1 MSSEWKPG
9 FPPHESPSTQDD
21 ELGRIVR
28 VFVLG
33 LLIAG
38 VAGVISAAALG
49 PPRFN
54 EPTVRAPGGAV
65 SARAITAGL
74 IAIAIGLPT
83 GGLLSALLLGEL
95 GRGLAIG
102 GFGAITAIRAAS
114 PEAAGI
120 LDKIIPKIEIW
131 DGNIGPISG
140 EASLR
145 YRDRNLLPDVDITA
159 ISARTVG
166 AVDLRATATGTI
178 SVNGDEHVT
187 GILGVGARTGTT
199 RGWVDLSGSVST
211 ESRAGVLLSAGL
223 DHPEDRLIVR
233 GDLGVTT
240 GPGFNGGRVDSTVT
254 LEKKIRMDG
263 GRVTGS
269 FGLFGGA
276 GVDLDGKNEDV
287 RGGLMLRLR
296 W

>member
-1 MSSEWKPG
+1 LKKETIPVSLFLSTAMSSEWKPG

-102 GFGAITAIRAAS
+102 GFASFFGASIGAIIGEPIAGAI
-114 PEAAGI
+114 
-120 LDKIIPKIEIW
+120 
-131 DGNIGPISG
+131 
-140 EASLR
+140 
-145 YRDRNLLPDVDITA
+145 
-159 ISARTVG
+159 
-166 AVDLRATATGTI
+166 
-178 SVNGDEHVT
+178 
-187 GILGVGARTGTT
+187 
-199 RGWVDLSGSVST
+199 
-211 ESRAGVLLSAGL
+211 
-223 DHPEDRLIVR
+223 
-233 GDLGVTT
+233 
-240 GPGFNGGRVDSTVT
+240 
-254 LEKKIRMDG
+254 
-263 GRVTGS
+263 
-269 FGLFGGA
+269 FGGLA
-276 GVDLDGKNEDV
+276 GGIWCA
-287 RGGLMLRLR
+287 LRLSE
-296 W
+296 